1 MDKFDIILN
10 AEQQFAREVTL
21 GVLYLRSLSVWHYLV
36 PGMFIIDFLRRTS
49 AIRKYSET
57 FMFPRELAL
66 QAARDFPEGQNRADL
81 DARLEAAIKNW
92 LADLKLDSPDLIR
105 AQKETVELL
114 VDHYV
119 RLLQAA
125 GESYYDLI
133 QNAYSSRA
141 GFEACLREITAA
153 ENKVD
158 RAILARAGDKPA
170 LKEKLQLEAGQV
182 EKRRH
187 KIMEDIF

>member
-66 QAARDFPEGQNRADL
+66 QAARDFPEGQIRADL

-114 VDHYV
+114 IDHYV

-141 GFEACLREITAA
+141 GFEAYLREITAA

-158 RAILARAGDKPA
+158 RAILARAGDKPV
-170 LKEKLQLEAGQV
+170 LKEKLQLEAQQV

>member
-114 VDHYV
+114 IDHYV

-141 GFEACLREITAA
+141 GFEAYLREITAA

-158 RAILARAGDKPA
+158 RAILARAGDKPV
-170 LKEKLQLEAGQV
+170 LKEKLQLEAQQV

>member
-21 GVLYLRSLSVWHYLV
+21 GVLYLRPLSAWHYLM

-49 AIRKYSET
+49 AIRKYGET

-66 QAARDFPEGQNRADL
+66 QAAQDFPEGQNRADL

-114 VDHYV
+114 IDHYV
-119 RLLQAA
+119 RLLQAD

-141 GFEACLREITAA
+141 GFEAYLREITAA

-170 LKEKLQLEAGQV
+170 LKEKLQLEAQQV
-182 EKRRH
+182 ENRRK
-187 KIMEDIF
+187 KILEDIF

>member
-66 QAARDFPEGQNRADL
+66 QAARDFPEGQIRADL

-114 VDHYV
+114 IDHYV

-141 GFEACLREITAA
+141 GFEAYLRNITAA

-170 LKEKLQLEAGQV
+170 LKEKLQLEAQQV

>member
-66 QAARDFPEGQNRADL
+66 QAARDFPEGQIRADL

-114 VDHYV
+114 IDHYV

-141 GFEACLREITAA
+141 GFEAYLREITAA

-170 LKEKLQLEAGQV
+170 LKEKLQLEAQQV

>member
-21 GVLYLRSLSVWHYLV
+21 GVLYLRSLSVWHYLM

-66 QAARDFPEGQNRADL
+66 QAARDFPEGQNRDDL

-114 VDHYV
+114 IDHYV
-119 RLLQAA
+119 RLLRAN

-133 QNAYSSRA
+133 QNAYSSRP
-141 GFEACLREITAA
+141 GFEAYLREITAV

-158 RAILARAGDKPA
+158 RAILVRAGDKPA
-170 LKEKLQLEAGQV
+170 LKEKLQREAQQV